1 MYVICVYALPFEGPM
16 QFNEI
21 AKVDKDVLPSD
32 YISTLL
38 LLATTPTKLSASI
51 RLFNTSGRV
60 YTTWFNTSTLL
71 HRLYM
76 FVLWTAIKPVAWRQ
90 EKHQLIALNPQFM
103 AS

>member
-1 MYVICVYALPFEGPM
+1 M

-76 FVLWTAIKPVAWRQ
+76 FVLWTAIKPVAWR
-90 EKHQLIALNPQFM
+90 KRKTPIA
-103 AS
+103 SSKSTVYG